1 MSIIDKKK
9 KVFGKI
15 AAARTLTE
23 GLPQFKLTSS
33 MPSIN
38 NRGNSVEFLSD
49 LTKSLVGYDAL
60 VKGVVDT
67 LTYSLDKIENEL
79 KKAMKQELKSIVNC
93 GVNPSTPSWLKS
105 SGTGIV
111 IEVEKLDFLNI
122 LKVDPASQAG
132 RLIYSDITPV
142 YTNSSDFNTFLY
154 GVIQNDG
161 TTYTWQNTY
170 DITFNSLGTGN
181 RPNNALTIKLNQA
194 ANNLSLNDIN
204 TNFIDTT
211 NIVKTE
217 NVLNQ
222 TMDILYGTISSNVKK
237 SIKQLE
243 REEKLNMVIDK
254 IINNDYEN
262 VISDD
267 YFVFSNEEVL
277 EQQSIATNRR
287 RGIRY
292 INTSEENEAAVT
304 IDSLTQF
311 NQDYSG
317 STSTEQRK
325 NAITINLN
333 RMANENTENI
343 TNPTDNQS
351 VKLNFI
357 QLIIN
362 TLTKSIINLMITP
375 KNIFLF
381 IINFNIIYGQN
392 NGFTDSVDFIKKNK
406 NLFNVIL
413 KKISGLIIALL
424 LSIVLKRISQLVA
437 ESIAKKQKEKQTLRL
452 TQLQSLVGIPIN
464 KIKDLLDTL

>member
-1 MSIIDKKK
+1 MSIINKKK

-23 GLPQFKLTSS
+23 GLPLFKLTSL

-49 LTKSLVGYDAL
+49 LTKSLVGYEAL

-79 KKAMKQELKSIVNC
+79 KKAMKQELKNIVNC

-105 SGTGIV
+105 NGAGIIV
-111 IEVEKLDFLNI
+111 EVDKLDFLNI
-122 LKVDPASQAG
+122 LKIDPASQAG
-132 RLIYSDITPV
+132 RLIYSDITPI

-161 TTYTWQNTY
+161 TTFTWQNIY
-170 DITFNSLGTGN
+170 DITFNSLGNVN
-181 RPNNALTIKLNQA
+181 RPNNSLTIKTNQA
-194 ANNLSLNDIN
+194 ADNQTLNDIN
-204 TNFIDTT
+204 TKFIDTT

-222 TMDILYGTISSNVKK
+222 TMDILYGTISSNVNK
-237 SIKQLE
+237 SIRQLE

-277 EQQSIATNRR
+277 EQQSVATNRR

-292 INTSEENEAAVT
+292 INTSEEVETSVT
-304 IDSLTQF
+304 IDSLTEF
-311 NQDYSG
+311 NQDYLG

-325 NAITINLN
+325 NAIKNNLN
-333 RMANENTENI
+333 RMANDNTDNI

-357 QLIIN
+357 QLIVN

-381 IINFNIIYGQN
+381 IINYKIIYGQN
-392 NGFTDSVDFIKKNK
+392 SNFTDSVDFIKKNK
-406 NLFNVIL
+406 NLFNTIL
-413 KKISGLIIALL
+413 KKISGLIIGLL
-424 LSIVLKRISQLVA
+424 LSIVLKRISELVA
-437 ESIAKKQKEKQTLRL
+437 ASIAKKQKEKQILRL
-452 TQLQSLVGIPIN
+452 SQLQSLVGIPIN
-464 KIKDLLDTL
+464 KIKDLLSTL